1 MSSKPFPWDTRLVS
15 KSPFGKGRDQKEA
28 LIVAKS
34 KEKAYKQG
42 ESIGFTYVSSLKS
55 MGRIPRANGLYER
68 GLKYTLRTSLMEEIR
83 ARDYEG
89 MVQHPTEI
97 NTPIGGVYPLFEL
110 LRIAVFDER
119 DPDFLPTS
127 TQHIDTLK
135 TWIQQGLDVRIQE
148 NNETP
153 LVRAVRLNNLR
164 TVSTLIQAGAEMYG
178 ALSEAATECNMEMV
192 MHLLRN
198 GVHVDT
204 PNVVK
209 IVIDQCPSQLLY
221 EDVMYALLSN
231 IARMRPSRDDVLIY
245 LDWLIRLD
253 DTAFFGFFVKALG
266 IDVSD
271 LVEISQE
278 SSPRPMSEK
287 VYPRSGRAITQMKR
301 LLTTPPREIRI
312 QKEWNVE
319 INDTC
324 FCLDVPIGEY
334 TDMYVP
340 VTRYGQTPGTGF
352 YGTGEYHDPMF
363 TWYYVEPDSDFVLYA
378 PRTFVA
384 RNKFQAFLLLS
395 KGEYKSQESFV
406 VSRIID
412 YMNDHGIYGEPIDPF
427 LESDE
432 VYLDDITTF
441 FRNPT
446 TGEIFFEEGA
456 MDFLDDVLSEM
467 IRQKGYDVLVLTHQ
481 PGNYDRLVSEC
492 LDVRTRT
499 TSFANIYKVTPPLLV
514 I

>member
-1 MSSKPFPWDTRLVS
+1 
-15 KSPFGKGRDQKEA
+15 
-28 LIVAKS
+28 
-34 KEKAYKQG
+34 
-42 ESIGFTYVSSLKS
+42 
-55 MGRIPRANGLYER
+55 
-68 GLKYTLRTSLMEEIR
+68 
-83 ARDYEG
+83 
-89 MVQHPTEI
+89 MVQHPAEI
-97 NTPIGGVYPLFEL
+97 NTPLGGGVYPLFEL
-110 LRIAVFDER
+110 LRISVFDER
-119 DPDFLPTS
+119 DPDLVPTS
-127 TQHIDTLK
+127 TRHIDTLK
-135 TWIQQGLDVRIQE
+135 TWIQQGLDVRIEE
-148 NNETP
+148 NGETP
-153 LVRAVRLNNLR
+153 LVRAVRLNN
-164 TVSTLIQAGAEMYG
+164 TKVVSILLQAGADTRG
-178 ALSEAATECNMEMV
+178 ALFEAAGDCNMEMLL
-192 MHLLRN
+192 HLMRN

-209 IVIDQCPSQLLY
+209 TVIDRCPSHLLY
-221 EDVMYALLSN
+221 EDAMYALLAD
-231 IARMRPSRDDVLIY
+231 IARTRPSREDVLTY

-271 LVEISQE
+271 LVETSQE
-278 SSPRPMSEK
+278 SSPRPISEK
-287 VYPRSGRAITQMKR
+287 IYPRSGRAITQMKR
-301 LLTTPPREIRI
+301 LLTTPPRKIQI
-312 QKEWNVE
+312 QKQWDVE

-334 TDMYVP
+334 TDMYIP

-378 PRTFVA
+378 SHAFVA

-395 KGEYKSQESFV
+395 NGSYKSQESFV
-406 VSRIID
+406 VSRIVD

-441 FRNPT
+441 FRNPM

-481 PGNYDRLVSEC
+481 PGNYGRLVSEC
-492 LDVRTRT
+492 LDGRTRS
-499 TSFANIYKVTPPLLV
+499 TSFSNIYKVTPHLPT